1 MAKKA
6 TKAVKVK
13 KAASKYI
20 RKTASKKASRKAA

>member
-1 MAKKA
+1 MAKASK
-6 TKAVKVK
+6 KPVKVK